1 MGTPLSRLMQTL
13 AKPEHRDLITK
24 SSGFAEIL
32 RPFVG
37 FSLFCIGKLLFAMT
51 FAIMLKK
58 LYLQNFTSQPYSMYL
73 LYSFLFLSPLGLHFF
88 MAYQEFSFY
97 TFCSFY
103 RKCVNRVLETVKGQ
117 PKDTRIALNRNKEDG
132 KEEKNTIAVHDI
144 HRGTLYD
151 DLKELVELMK
161 NMTETFG
168 PFLLQNLTLML
179 LFWLLHVYC
188 LVYALC
194 TGVPAMIGYFGSFDL
209 KDTLTLCGQ
218 FTGLA
223 LVVM

>member
-1 MGTPLSRLMQTL
+1 MGMS
-13 AKPEHRDLITK
+13 
-24 SSGFAEIL
+24 EIL

-37 FSLFCIGKLLFAMT
+37 FFLFCIGKLLLAVTVAGMVEEV
-51 FAIMLKK
+51 
-58 LYLQNFTSQPYSMYL
+58 YLPNFTSKPFSMYL
-73 LYSFLFLSPLGLHFF
+73 IFSLLFLSPLGLHFF

-103 RKCVNRVLETVKGQ
+103 RKCVTRVLETVKGQ
-117 PKDTRIALNRNKEDG
+117 AKDTRIALSQEDG
-132 KEEKNTIAVHDI
+132 KEEISSIAVHDI
-144 HRGTLYD
+144 NRGTLHD

-194 TGVPAMIGYFGSFDL
+194 TGVPAMIGYWGKFNL
-209 KDTLTLCGQ
+209 MDTLTLCGQ
-218 FTGLA
+218 LTGLA